1 MKKVYSF
8 NSELF
13 KITGVQKVVM
23 DVHHSIMDDYDTNI
37 VGTVP
42 FN

>member
-23 DVHHSIMDDYDTNI
+23 DVHNAIKDDYNAKI